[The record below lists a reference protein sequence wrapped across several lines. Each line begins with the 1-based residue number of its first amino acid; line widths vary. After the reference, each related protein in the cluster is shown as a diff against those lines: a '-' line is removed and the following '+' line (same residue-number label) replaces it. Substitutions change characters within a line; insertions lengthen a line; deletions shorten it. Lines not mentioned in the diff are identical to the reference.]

1 MRLVDD
7 YLFIT
12 TSVHKAR
19 LFLDVMNKGHPE
31 YGCFIGKDKTLTNVD
46 YDAQV
51 MSLVDPSAKSEPLH
65 VQRRI
70 CSEYNQQASHGAGI
84 SSICETWV

>member
-12 TSVHKAR
+12 TSVHDAR
-19 LFLDVMNKGHPE
+19 LFLDVMNQGHPE

-46 YDAQV
+46 YGAQV
-51 MSLVDPSAKSEPLH
+51 MSLVDPSAKSEPPR
-65 VQRRI
+65 VQWWLG
-70 CSEYNQQASHGAGI
+70 SKYHQ
-84 SSICETWV
+84 